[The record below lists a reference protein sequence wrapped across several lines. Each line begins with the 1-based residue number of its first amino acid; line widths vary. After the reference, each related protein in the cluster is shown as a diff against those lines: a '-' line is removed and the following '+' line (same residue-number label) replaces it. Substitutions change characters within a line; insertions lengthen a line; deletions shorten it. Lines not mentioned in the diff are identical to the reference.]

1 MAITREEVER
11 MEEQAGLSR
20 RFNAASDDYVARNN
34 PRLRAMERESVL
46 RTAEADVY
54 NKARQRRIDSQRLV
68 AIADPGR
75 FSPFERNS
83 LLGID
88 KNGGALIDRQE
99 RAGLRAHELDVLKQQ
114 GDNDFRVAEQK
125 RFGMR
130 EQGSDAAG
138 LNAEATK
145 YGWDQQL
152 EMEKKRQNGLTE
164 REKMIG
170 ERTERIAGMEHGTV
184 GPDGKI
190 TPGSR
195 ERVAT
200 ITGQSAVQQQAE
212 ANKGLFARAEIDR
225 QKQERDIAGRLQNTV
240 LKNGAKLNEAQI
252 KSFSGIISKAISSGA
267 LVGDDAET
275 SLSKLAK
282 ANQNNPE
289 LIEAISAFS
298 GNGQPPKNAPS
309 PSATKIPGYSQSR
322 IEELQK
328 RGYAYKDGKWA
339 KVK

>member
-1 MAITREEVER
+1 MALTLQEVEKA
-11 MEEQAGLSR
+11 EEQARLQR
-20 RFNAASDDYVARNN
+20 RMALATNAKNNANNRSADLNQAAHDRFMQRRRNFLERNPFAAS
-34 PRLRAMERESVL
+34 
-46 RTAEADVY
+46 
-54 NKARQRRIDSQRLV
+54 
-68 AIADPGR
+68 PGEYAATMG
-75 FSPFERNS
+75 FER
-83 LLGID
+83 GKD
-88 KNGGALIDRQE
+88 PT
-99 RAGLRAHELDVLKQQ
+99 GLRKHELDVLKQQ

-138 LNAEATK
+138 LNADATK

-152 EMEKKRQNGLTE
+152 EMEGKRQNGLTE

-184 GPDGKI
+184 GPDGKVI
-190 TPGSR
+190 PGSR

-200 ITGQSAVQQQAE
+200 IAGQSAVQQQAE

-298 GNGQPPKNAPS
+298 GNGQPPNSAPS

>member
-1 MAITREEVER
+1 MALTLQEVEKA
-11 MEEQAGLSR
+11 EEQA
-20 RFNAASDDYVARNN
+20 
-34 PRLRAMERESVL
+34 RL
-46 RTAEADVY
+46 
-54 NKARQRRIDSQRLV
+54 QRRMALATNAENNANNRSADLNQAAHDRFMQRRRNFLERNPNAV
-68 AIADPGR
+68 SPGEYAATMG
-75 FSPFERNS
+75 FER
-83 LLGID
+83 G
-88 KNGGALIDRQE
+88 KNPT
-99 RAGLRAHELDVLKQQ
+99 GLRQHELDVLKQQ

-152 EMEKKRQNGLTE
+152 KMEEKRQNGLTE

-184 GPDGKI
+184 GPDGNVI
-190 TPGSR
+190 PGSR

-200 ITGQSAVQQQAE
+200 IAGQSAVQQQAE

-298 GNGQPPKNAPS
+298 GNGQPPNNAPS